1 MVLRSV
7 SYFRERDQGHDHVT
21 HGDRGRGRGQVGQA
35 HVGVNGIVKDEG
47 RGEIIQS
54 GCSRRCLIKCT
65 LIFYCTNPSVHL
77 YSCIIL
83 STETSHGMISNDFHW
98 LRWEMVFTWLGML
111 YPEIRGI
118 FMYVD
123 HWILLCRERDR
134 WGTRVFGRWSRHRQL
149 ANILSDPV
157 QIQCH
162 VTSCGKACS
171 LPKN

>member
-21 HGDRGRGRGQVGQA
+21 HGDRGRGQVGQA

-54 GCSRRCLIKCT
+54 GCSWRCLIKCT

-98 LRWEMVFTWLGML
+98 LRWEMVFTWLGDPWYL
-111 YPEIRGI
+111 
-118 FMYVD
+118 
-123 HWILLCRERDR
+123 
-134 WGTRVFGRWSRHRQL
+134 RVSWSLNFTVSWAWPLGDQSVRTMVKTSTFSKYFVGSG
-149 ANILSDPV
+149 ANPMHTHAV
-157 QIQCH
+157 W
-162 VTSCGKACS
+162 KS
-171 LPKN
+171 LVWTFWR